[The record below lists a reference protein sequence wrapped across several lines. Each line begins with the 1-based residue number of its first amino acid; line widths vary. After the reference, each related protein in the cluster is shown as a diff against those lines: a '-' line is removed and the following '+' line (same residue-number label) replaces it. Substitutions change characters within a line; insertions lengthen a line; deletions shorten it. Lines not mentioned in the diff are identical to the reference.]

1 MTRANIVKHMRVDKG
16 SINDLIDAAWEK
28 YKEGGRESIL
38 DAFTEAAA
46 DRAIGRYEEKI
57 RAGFR
62 RGGIEL
68 PDGALT
74 MQTMQGIIGE
84 QTGLELQGLSADS
97 IVAAVDKLLS
107 KRLSQ
112 ALGVQVATVM
122 DKDAMLDSINAA
134 VLQAIKSGRAGEF
147 VNRHAMHA
155 ARRYMAYKKAGV
167 DPEAGPKINAR
178 KRARKYRKT
187 HKLAWM

>member
-1 MTRANIVKHMRVDKG
+1 MTRANIVKHMRIDKG

-28 YKEGGRESIL
+28 YKEGGRESIR

-122 DKDAMLDSINAA
+122 DKDAMLESINAA

-155 ARRYMAYKKAGV
+155 ARRYMAYKNAGV
-167 DPEAGPKINAR
+167 APDAAPVIGAR
-178 KRARKYRKT
+178 KRARKFRKT
-187 HKLAWM
+187 HKLVWL